1 MRAARP
7 LRDRSVMVELLKGGH
22 TILLGNPGAPEFL
35 RQILGLHFMKV
46 AWEAIR
52 ERDEH
57 PLSFVRL
64 KT

>member
-1 MRAARP
+1 
-7 LRDRSVMVELLKGGH
+7 MVELLKGGH